1 MYYYK
6 EDEFN
11 YSDIIK
17 INLVYLLFILLLVVN
32 YHIAEVLCNMGEIP
46 FNLELSII
54 SIGFGYELTLVLS
67 FVELSVSCY
76 YISKLVNKH

>member
-17 INLVYLLFILLLVVN
+17 ISLVYLLFVLLLVIN
-32 YHIAEVLCNMGEIP
+32 YHITEVLCNIGNIP
-46 FNLELSII
+46 FNLELSIM

-67 FVELSVSCY
+67 LIELSVLCY

>member
-32 YHIAEVLCNMGEIP
+32 FHIVEVLCSMVEIP
-46 FNLELSII
+46 FNLELSIM

-67 FVELSVSCY
+67 FIELSVLCY

>member
-17 INLVYLLFILLLVVN
+17 ISLVYLLFVLLLVVN
-32 YHIAEVLCNMGEIP
+32 FHIAEVLCNIGNIS
-46 FNLELSII
+46 FNLELSIM

-67 FVELSVSCY
+67 LIELSVSCY

>member
-11 YSDIIK
+11 CSDIIK
-17 INLVYLLFILLLVVN
+17 ISLVYLSFVLLLVVN
-32 YHIAEVLCNMGEIP
+32 FHIVELLCSIGEIP

-54 SIGFGYELTLVLS
+54 SIGFGYELTLILS
-67 FVELSVSCY
+67 IIEISVSCY
-76 YISKLVNKH
+76 YISKLVSKH

>member
-17 INLVYLLFILLLVVN
+17 ISLVYLLFVLLLIIN
-32 YHIAEVLCNMGEIP
+32 FHIAEVLCNIGNIP
-46 FNLELSII
+46 FNLELSIM
-54 SIGFGYELTLVLS
+54 SIGVGYELTLVLS
-67 FVELSVSCY
+67 LIELSVSCY